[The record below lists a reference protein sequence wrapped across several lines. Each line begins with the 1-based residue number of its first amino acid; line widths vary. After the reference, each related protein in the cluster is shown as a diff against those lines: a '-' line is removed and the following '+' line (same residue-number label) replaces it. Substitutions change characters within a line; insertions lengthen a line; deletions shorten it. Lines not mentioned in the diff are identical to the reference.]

1 MSSRLRS
8 RATLLTVV
16 AMFFTSFGIALFL
29 IFSGWKPTATRNA
42 GELLATPIE
51 LGLLGLTHADGR
63 PYPEWQPRERLWRV
77 VVLPPPDCGQP
88 CLKLSDDLY
97 RVWIAEGRRADR
109 VQVLW
114 FGAVP
119 AQAPVYRAFLP
130 MQASP
135 ALRAKL
141 PDSHVEDSLA
151 VYLIDPN
158 GFLVMR
164 YAPGFD
170 PSGLRRDLARLLRV
184 TE

>member
-1 MSSRLRS
+1 MSHVLRS
-8 RATLLTVV
+8 RATLLLVV

-29 IFSGWKPTATRNA
+29 IFSGWQPTATRNA
-42 GELLATPIE
+42 GELLAAPIE
-51 LGLLGLTHADGR
+51 LGVLGLRHTDGR
-63 PYPEWQPRERLWRV
+63 EYPEWQPRERLWRV
-77 VVLPPPDCGQP
+77 VVKPPADCGQP

-109 VQVLW
+109 VQILW

-119 AQAPVYRAFLP
+119 AQAPEYRAFLP
-130 MQASP
+130 MQPSP

-141 PDSHVEDSLA
+141 PASHVDGSLA
-151 VYLIDPN
+151 VHVIDPH

-164 YAPGFD
+164 YEPGFD
-170 PSGLRRDLARLLRV
+170 PTGLRRDLARLLKV

>member
-1 MSSRLRS
+1 MSSVLRS

-16 AMFFTSFGIALFL
+16 ALFFTSFGIALFL

-42 GELLATPIE
+42 GELYAQPVE
-51 LGLLGLTHADGR
+51 LGTLGLVKAEGT

-77 VVLPPPDCGQP
+77 VVMPPAGCGQP

-109 VQVLW
+109 VQILW
-114 FGAVP
+114 FGEVP
-119 AQAPVYRAFLP
+119 EQAPEYRAFLP

-141 PDSHVEDSLA
+141 PASHVDGSLA

-158 GFLVMR
+158 GFLVMG

-170 PSGLRRDLARLLRV
+170 PSGLRKDLARLLKV

>member
-1 MSSRLRS
+1 MTPLLRS

-16 AMFFTSFGIALFL
+16 AMFFTSFGIALYL
-29 IFSGWKPTATRNA
+29 IYSDWRPTATRNA
-42 GELLATPIE
+42 GELLSPPVE
-51 LGLLGLTHADGR
+51 LGTLGLARADGT

-77 VVLPPPDCGQP
+77 VVKPPTDCGQP

-109 VQVLW
+109 VQILW
-114 FGAVP
+114 FGEVP
-119 AQAPVYRAFLP
+119 TQAPDYRAFLP

-141 PDSHVEDSLA
+141 PASHVDGSLA
-151 VYLIDPN
+151 VYLIDPS

-164 YAPGFD
+164 YPPGFD
-170 PSGLRRDLARLLRV
+170 PTGLRKDLARLLRV

>member
-1 MSSRLRS
+1 MNPKLRS

-29 IFSGWKPTATRNA
+29 IFSGWTPTATRNA

-51 LGLLGLTHADGR
+51 LGRLGLVRADGT
-63 PYPEWQPRERLWRV
+63 PYAEWEPRSRLWRV
-77 VVLPPPDCGQP
+77 VVIPPADCGQP

-109 VQVLW
+109 VHVLW
-114 FGAVP
+114 FGEVP
-119 AQAPVYRAFLP
+119 AQAPDYRAFLP
-130 MQASP
+130 MAISP
-135 ALRAKL
+135 ALQAKL
-141 PDSHVEDSLA
+141 PASHVEGSLA

-170 PSGLRRDLARLLRV
+170 PSGLRRDLTRLLRV